1 MSYINAAP
9 GTASAVTLILKSNSV
24 SGNLTVP
31 ALQDMTINNAN
42 DIFTWT
48 QLDGT
53 SKFQVPTTATN
64 SISTNI
70 VVDETTF
77 FGNTAVGN
85 TANSAS
91 YLGVFGLSNAKTQC
105 TFYVNFGTKTVSGT
119 AYVTGLAPKISADA
133 PVWVTPVTLTVSGA
147 YTA

>member
-31 ALQDMTINNAN
+31 ALQDLTINNAN

-53 SKFQVPTTATN
+53 SKYNVPTTATN
-64 SISTNI
+64 SLATNI
-70 VVDETTF
+70 VVDELTF
-77 FGNTAVGN
+77 FGNTSA
-85 TANSAS
+85 TANSAN
-91 YLGVFGLSNAKTQC
+91 YLGVFGLSNAKTAC
-105 TFYVNFGTKTVSGT
+105 TFYVNFGSKTISGT
-119 AYVTGLAPKISADA
+119 AYVSGLAPKITADA
-133 PVWVTPVTLTVSGA
+133 PVWVTPVTLTVSGS
-147 YTA
+147 YTVA